1 MVFIKTP
8 STPSPSPSNG
18 VSKPVTPTV
27 STPPMS
33 PASPKTDA
41 HLPTLLIVDD
51 EEGPRHSLRM
61 VFKKDFE
68 VYAVENGDK
77 ALDYAKAHPVS
88 LAILDIRMAGKSG
101 IEVLRGLKAIDPH
114 IEIIML
120 TAYET
125 IETARQA
132 LRLGAC
138 DYLSKPFDLST
149 IREAVGR
156 ALHLRRI
163 SETVANT
170 SERLKALSDQLNDT
184 TLKEEMARTT
194 TEIYAGALHD
204 INNPLTVIAGY
215 VEILTSR
222 LEHVG
227 ALHGSD
233 LQAVRND
240 VAILSK
246 QVSTCA
252 AITRR
257 YLRFVNKRSPQAP
270 ETPVNQVLDDIQTL
284 MRNHPSLHGGQL
296 AIKRLSCE
304 TAAQIGGTE
313 LIQILLNLC
322 TNAFQSSPQPQ
333 TVWITAERFDLP
345 LPSDTFKDTPQE
357 RYIGSDNFFNQPPV
371 IALSVMDQGCGIP
384 SDVLARIFEPYFT
397 TKADEGTGLG
407 LAIVARLVKACQGMV
422 HVKSVPGEG
431 SRFTVYLPAREASD
445 SQSPFEE

>member
-1 MVFIKTP
+1 
-8 STPSPSPSNG
+8 
-18 VSKPVTPTV
+18 
-27 STPPMS
+27 MS
-33 PASPKTDA
+33 PAAPQPDA
-41 HLPTLLIVDD
+41 PPPPTLLIVDD
-51 EEGPRHSLRM
+51 EEGPRQSLRM

-77 ALDYAKAHPVS
+77 ALEYARSHPVS

-114 IEIIML
+114 IEVIML

-163 SETVANT
+163 SETVTNT

-215 VEILTSR
+215 VEILNGR

-233 LQAVRND
+233 LEAVRHD
-240 VAILSK
+240 VSILSK

-257 YLRFVNKRSPQAP
+257 YLRFVNKRTPQSP

-284 MRNHPSLHGGQL
+284 MRNHPSLRGGQL
-296 AIKRLSCE
+296 AVKRLPAE
-304 TAAQIGGTE
+304 TSAQIGGTE
-313 LIQILLNLC
+313 LVQILLNLC
-322 TNAFQSSPQPQ
+322 TNAFQSSTQPQ
-333 TVWITAERFDLP
+333 TVWITAERFDTP
-345 LPSDTFKDTPQE
+345 LPADTFKDAPHE
-357 RYIGSDNFFNQPPV
+357 RYIGSDNFLNQAPV
-371 IALSVMDQGCGIP
+371 VALSVLDQGSGIA

-397 TKADEGTGLG
+397 TKAEEGTGLG
-407 LAIVARLVKACQGMV
+407 LAIVSRLVKTCQGMI

-431 SRFTVYLPAREASD
+431 SRFTIYLPAQEPTGSGI
-445 SQSPFEE
+445 PFDEDD

>member
-1 MVFIKTP
+1 MSSSTSSNP
-8 STPSPSPSNG
+8 STPA
-18 VSKPVTPTV
+18 V
-27 STPPMS
+27 
-33 PASPKTDA
+33 
-41 HLPTLLIVDD
+41 LPTLLIVDD

-68 VYAVENGDK
+68 VFAVENGDK
-77 ALDYAKAHPVS
+77 ALEYARNHPVS

-149 IREAVGR
+149 IREAVTR

-163 SETVANT
+163 TDTVSST
-170 SERLKALSDQLNDT
+170 SERLKALSEQLNDT
-184 TLKEEMARTT
+184 SLKEEMARTT

-204 INNPLTVIAGY
+204 INNPLTVITGY
-215 VEILTSR
+215 VEMLTLR
-222 LEHVG
+222 LEGVG
-227 ALHGSD
+227 ALQGSD
-233 LQAVRND
+233 LAAVRED
-240 VAILSK
+240 VATLAK
-246 QVSTCA
+246 QVSTCS

-257 YLRFVNKRSPQAP
+257 YLRFVNKRSMQAP
-270 ETPVNQVLDDIQTL
+270 EVAVNQVLDDVQTL
-284 MRNHPSLHGGQL
+284 MRNHPSVKGGHL
-296 AIKRLSCE
+296 AIKHLDVP

-322 TNAFQSSPQPQ
+322 INAFQSSEQAQ
-333 TVWITAERFDLP
+333 TVWVTAERFDVP
-345 LPSDTFKDTPQE
+345 LPADTFRDTPSE
-357 RYIGSDNFFNQPPV
+357 RFIGLESLANQPPLV
-371 IALSVMDQGCGIP
+371 ALSVLDQGPGIP

-397 TKADEGTGLG
+397 TKALTGTGLG
-407 LAIVARLVKACQGMV
+407 LAIVSRLVKAHHGV
-422 HVKSVPGEG
+422 IHVNSRPGDG
-431 SRFTVYLPAREASD
+431 TRFTIYLPGKEPSGSD
-445 SQSPFEE
+445 TPF